1 MKIKHLLIG
10 LFAVAATVACKQ
22 DEPVETPSLEV
33 SQESLEL
40 AAKAGEASFDVTA
53 NLAWTATADQDWV
66 NLEPAS
72 GDASKDA
79 VKVTVTADDN
89 PTNEARTATVTV
101 KAGDLTK
108 TVALTQAAAEAED
121 PGTNPTVPE
130 VTELYMLGQACDTGW
145 AIDQMTAFEL
155 VDGLWVWEGNLKP
168 DDGEGD
174 SEVFCFMPQKVSGQW
189 WPRFIPNA
197 DATAVTYTEEEIP
210 NTYQVES
217 DGYYK
222 ITVDPV
228 TLAMTIERLSD
239 RQAFVPQVTELYVLG
254 DAVDTGWSLDHMPA
268 FENNNGVF
276 TWTGHL
282 KANARYRFPMQRN
295 YWPCLCATTDG
306 STVNYG
312 INDPDETHYPIPQAG
327 VWTITINL
335 TNWASRS
342 ISFELVEADP
352 ETEPSYTVAGTFV
365 SAEGYWKEAGAA
377 GLMALEGDY
386 YVAKGLDFKWRSS
399 CYDDSANE
407 NWFEFKVVETG
418 TWNGVGASGEHVAN
432 TAIDVTW
439 GGGNINLHSPEGVYD
454 VYFDEANLKVWVMK
468 AGYAPG
474 DEVPEDEQPEQP
486 TITYVV
492 AGTIDGDK
500 WNNAGEKGRM
510 TLEGDYYVA
519 KNLTFA
525 TSHELYGDNK
535 NFIEFKIL
543 HFGTWDC
550 YGQVEAGN
558 NSANTEIAV
567 KWGGDNIAVDAPA
580 GNYDVYFDKTNLK
593 VWFMKAGYAPGDE
606 VPEDEQPE
614 EPQNPDYQVSELYML
629 GPGSDVGYNLGL
641 ITPFKKVD
649 DVWVWEGN
657 LYPNEPFRFQL
668 AKDNQWAPSLTPSND
683 GKSVYRTEGQNSDYR
698 VESAG
703 FYKVTVNPLTGALDV
718 EKLGDNRA
726 KSLIYE
732 LFLIGNAV
740 PAHGGEWKLQ
750 KDHPFTNVDGVFTWE
765 GELVPGS
772 IRPVPHVFDW
782 KPTIQKKSDTELEL
796 VYDYSSSDITIAEA
810 GKYTLVINA
819 KDSDNITYTLTKHE
833 EPKPEPVLTLAANE
847 ASVAADATSYEVAL
861 TANCAWEAVATDGV
875 TVTPATGEGDATVT
889 LTFAANEK
897 TTTPVTRTVTFS
909 AGEGLTA
916 VLTLTQAAA
925 EPKSITV
932 ADFLAA
938 PVADDVYYRLK
949 GTITSV
955 ANTSY
960 GNFDLTD
967 DTGTV
972 YIYGLLSEDGATNK
986 YWAASGAKLGDDI
999 TVLVPRAVY
1008 NSTPQGKN
1016 ARFVELV
1023 SPGTRAFYTLSTEA
1037 VDFASAGGDQVVT
1050 VSAYNTDAAVTASSD
1065 NDKFAVSVN
1074 GYNVT
1079 ITSEANEV
1087 EEKVSG
1093 NVTVKVG
1100 DLATKTVK
1108 VTLAAKPA
1116 EGVVEGGQDDFHT
1129 ISSTNTSYVSGT
1141 TTAGWAYV
1149 NCAIFKGGATDSSPA
1164 FVMIGDAANRALCMN
1179 GKTSAVGTI
1188 TSPTFSTGCG
1198 TLKFNYGL
1206 PFADTKIKFRVDI
1219 KQNGTVVKTFNVEK
1233 SSATKYTLYSHE
1245 EVINVSGDFQIVFT
1259 NLSPSN
1265 STSNKDRTAVWDVEW
1280 TGYQE

>member
-10 LFAVAATVACKQ
+10 LFAVAAAVACKQ
-22 DEPVETPSLEV
+22 DEPVETPNLEV

-40 AAKAGEASFDVTA
+40 TATEAEASFDVTS
-53 NLAWTATADQDWV
+53 NVAWTATADQDWV

-740 PAHGGEWKLQ
+740 PAHGGEWLLQ

-796 VYDYSSSDITIAEA
+796 VYDYSSSDIVIAEA

-833 EPKPEPVLTLAANE
+833 EPKPEPVLTLATNE

-889 LTFAANEK
+889 LTFAANEV
-897 TTTPVTRTVTFS
+897 TSPVTHSVTFS

-925 EPKSITV
+925 EPKGPQAISV
-932 ADFLAA
+932 ADFLK
-938 PVADDVYYRLK
+938 LSK
-949 GTITSV
+949 GTAEYQLTGV
-955 ANTSY
+955 MEGTYNTTY
-960 GNFDLTD
+960 GNFYLNDGTD
-967 DTGTV
+967 KV
-972 YIYGLLSEDGATNK
+972 LVYGLTATKVASNDRSFASLGLRDGDTVTLI
-986 YWAASGAKLGDDI
+986 GTRDDH
-999 TVLVPRAVY
+999 
-1008 NSTPQGKN
+1008 NGTPQVGGP
-1016 ARFVELV
+1016 AYYV
-1023 SPGTRAFYTLSTEA
+1023 SHVAAPY
-1037 VDFASAGGDQVVT
+1037 VDFATPAATVEAEVTTYTIEVLSNAAWTATPSEGVTLDKTSGEGAASVVMTFAANVTSEVVNHSVVFAVEGSTATFELNQKAVPVAGAVVLLEEDFTSLTAWETSNVTSVNVNNLTYSTAGGSMYKQKGCLKFGKSTAAANTGVKLPKLTSLTEATNVT
-1050 VSAYNTDAAVTASSD
+1050 LTFKAVSSDDSYTMVVSATAG
-1065 NDKFAVSVN
+1065 A
-1074 GYNVT
+1074 
-1079 ITSEANEV
+1079 
-1087 EEKVSG
+1087 
-1093 NVTVKVG
+1093 TVG
-1100 DLATKTVK
+1100 
-1108 VTLAAKPA
+1108 TLAP
-1116 EGVVEGGQDDFHT
+1116 
-1129 ISSTNTSYVSGT
+1129 S
-1141 TTAGWAYV
+1141 
-1149 NCAIFKGGATDSSPA
+1149 
-1164 FVMIGDAANRALCMN
+1164 
-1179 GKTSAVGTI
+1179 
-1188 TSPTFSTGCG
+1188 
-1198 TLKFNYGL
+1198 
-1206 PFADTKIKFRVDI
+1206 KI
-1219 KQNGTVVKTFNVEK
+1219 
-1233 SSATKYTLYSHE
+1233 TKYTGGAL
-1245 EVINVSGDFQIVFT
+1245 NSGAETAT
-1259 NLSPSN
+1259 NMAN
-1265 STSNKDRTAVWDVEW
+1265 AFAQSTSEFSVTIENVTADTEISIVASGSAKRWYLDDVKIL
-1280 TGYQE
+1280 QN